1 MSAFSSPPAP
11 PKVPHPFTYIGT
23 DKLQWIPEALLL
35 GKPLGSPLFSVAK
48 LVKHATELTPKTEF
62 MVNESLKALLLPSP
76 ALSFM
81 DRAVAKDSLKK
92 AAEKMTT
99 RAAKRSYDKAAAA
112 EAQEAKNQ
120 ALGQAKRA
128 KREEIG
134 KRVPMSERVVYNKAG
149 KRVS

>member
-1 MSAFSSPPAP
+1 
-11 PKVPHPFTYIGT
+11 
-23 DKLQWIPEALLL
+23 
-35 GKPLGSPLFSVAK
+35 
-48 LVKHATELTPKTEF
+48 
-62 MVNESLKALLLPSP
+62 
-76 ALSFM
+76 
-81 DRAVAKDSLKK
+81 
-92 AAEKMTT
+92 MTT

-134 KRVPMSERVVYNKAG
+134 NREPTSMRVVYNNAG